1 MKKREAAKLAI
12 LEPTMRP
19 WPRWIEGVAAFNRHV
34 TANALIAWLFAI
46 TGPLAILLTVAGK
59 AQLSNHDIASWIF
72 GAYAVGGVFAILM
85 SYLYRQPIGMAWT
98 IPGALLIGP
107 ALDHLSFPEVIGA
120 YIGAGLLITLLG
132 ITGWVRKVMEF
143 TPMPI
148 VMGMVCGVFLPFG
161 LKIVTGFQD
170 GFWIAL
176 PVVCAYFL
184 ASAWP
189 AFGKAIPPMLAALL
203 AGIAAVVI
211 SGQGVPAGAIHFELV
226 QPKFFEPVFT
236 MRAFFELA
244 IPLMVTVVGI
254 HNPQGIAVLVT
265 ADYKP
270 PVNALTLAC
279 GVGSLLAAAVGSVST
294 CVTGPSNAIM
304 CSSGRKDQRFLA
316 GMLYGL
322 LMLLFGLAAPMVV
335 ALGVTLPVA
344 FIGVLGGLAIVRVL
358 QAWMTAAFV
367 SELSFGALIA
377 FLVTL
382 SGVTILHI
390 GAPFWGLIFGVA
402 ASWLIE
408 RPALRKIWRLQ

>member
-1 MKKREAAKLAI
+1 M
-12 LEPTMRP
+12 
-19 WPRWIEGVAAFNRHV
+19 
-34 TANALIAWLFAI
+34 
-46 TGPLAILLTVAGK
+46 
-59 AQLSNHDIASWIF
+59 Q
-72 GAYAVGGVFAILM
+72 
-85 SYLYRQPIGMAWT
+85 
-98 IPGALLIGP
+98 
-107 ALDHLSFPEVIGA
+107 
-120 YIGAGLLITLLG
+120 
-132 ITGWVRKVMEF
+132 
-143 TPMPI
+143 
-148 VMGMVCGVFLPFG
+148 
-161 LKIVTGFQD
+161 
-170 GFWIAL
+170 
-176 PVVCAYFL
+176 
-184 ASAWP
+184 
-189 AFGKAIPPMLAALL
+189 
-203 AGIAAVVI
+203 
-211 SGQGVPAGAIHFELV
+211 
-226 QPKFFEPVFT
+226 
-236 MRAFFELA
+236 AFFELA